1 MPPMLTIHHA
11 PQSRSSRILWLLE
24 EVGATYQIVLTDI
37 PRPDGSGTPD
47 PKNPHPDKKVPAL
60 VDDGVLV
67 TESAAIVLYLTD
79 KFPDAGVGPVVGD
92 PLRGPYLSW
101 LAYYAGVMEP
111 VATIEFAGL
120 TDNPT
125 VGRTFRG
132 RAEMNA
138 RVLSALRAGPW
149 VLGERFSGGDILVAS
164 MGQFIRALLPPGDV
178 VDAYLARAAARPA
191 LARARAKDAG

>member
-1 MPPMLTIHHA
+1 MLTLHHA

-24 EVGATYQIVLTDI
+24 EVGATYRIALTNI
-37 PRPDGSGTPD
+37 PRPDGSGASD

-79 KFPDAGVGPVVGD
+79 KFPAAGVGPVVGD

-120 TDNPT
+120 ADNPA
-125 VGRTFRG
+125 VMRTFRG
-132 RAEMNA
+132 RAEMNE

-149 VLGERFSGGDILVAS
+149 VLGERFSGADILVAS
-164 MGQFIRALLPPGDV
+164 MGQFIRTLLPPGDV

>member
-1 MPPMLTIHHA
+1 MLILHHA
-11 PQSRSSRILWLLE
+11 PQSRSSRIIWLLE
-24 EVGATYQIVLTDI
+24 EVGATYQVVLTNI
-37 PRPDGSGTPD
+37 PRPDGSGASD

-79 KFPDAGVGPVVGD
+79 KCSGAGVGPVVGD

-111 VATIEFAGL
+111 VATLEFAGIA
-120 TDNPT
+120 DNPNLI
-125 VGRTFRG
+125 RTFRG
-132 RAEMNA
+132 RAEMDA

-149 VLGERFSGGDILVAS
+149 VLGERFSGADILVAS
-164 MGQFIRALLPPGDV
+164 MGQFSRTLLPADDV

-191 LARARAKDAG
+191 LARARGKDGG

>member
-1 MPPMLTIHHA
+1 MLTLHHA

-24 EVGATYQIVLTDI
+24 EVGATYQIALTNI
-37 PRPDGSGTPD
+37 PRPDGSGAPD

-79 KFPDAGVGPVVGD
+79 KFPAAGVGPVVGD

-120 TDNPT
+120 ADNPA
-125 VGRTFRG
+125 VMRTFRG
-132 RAEMNA
+132 RAEMNE

-149 VLGERFSGGDILVAS
+149 VLGERFSGADILVAS
-164 MGQFIRALLPPGDV
+164 MGQFIRTLLPPGDV
-178 VDAYLARAAARPA
+178 VDAFLARAAARPA

>member
-1 MPPMLTIHHA
+1 MLTIHHA

-24 EVGATYQIVLTDI
+24 EVGASYQIVLTDI
-37 PRPDGSGTPD
+37 PRPDGSGAPD

-60 VDDGVLV
+60 VDDGILV

-111 VATIEFAGL
+111 VATVEFAGVAE
-120 TDNPT
+120 NPAL
-125 VGRTFRG
+125 VRTFRG
-132 RAEMNA
+132 RAEMNT

-149 VLGERFSGGDILVAS
+149 VLGERFSGADILVAS
-164 MGQFIRALLPPGDV
+164 MGQFIRTLLPPGDV

-191 LARARAKDAG
+191 LARALAKDAG